1 MGSISLHGR
10 RPQTVKTAQVLPIE
24 RCARG
29 QHANVLVRT
38 ADDGLHLARLA
49 PVHDDD
55 GVNVAFVLVVLVDVA
70 CALDTQVADD

>member
-1 MGSISLHGR
+1 M
-10 RPQTVKTAQVLPIE
+10 KTAQVLPIE

-55 GVNVAFVLVVLVDVA
+55 GVNVAFVLVDVA